1 MQRGQSIL
9 VDTNIIIEA
18 VRTRCWNA
26 LGSHF
31 TVETVETCLE
41 EALTGDPLRPGY
53 VQINPEQLKKGV
65 SKSHPVSP
73 LETMQLALAYP
84 PANELDPGERQ
95 LLAHAIVRTDDW
107 MFVCADRAGVKAAF
121 ALGWIERVASLEALT
136 RAAGARPTLKF
147 HFTERWLSDVRTA
160 FLLEQQK

>member
-31 TVETVETCLE
+31 AVETVGTCLE

-53 VQINPEQLKKGV
+53 VQIDPAQLKKSV
-65 SKSHPVSP
+65 SKSHSVSS
-73 LETMQLALAYP
+73 LESMRLALAHP
-84 PANELDPGERQ
+84 TADELHPGERE
-95 LLAHAIVRTDDW
+95 LLAHAMDRKDDW
-107 MFVCADRAGVKAAF
+107 MFVCADRAAVKAAF
-121 ALGWIERVASLEALT
+121 ALGWIERVVSLEALA
-136 RAAGARPTLKF
+136 RAAGARPNLKF

-160 FLLEQQK
+160 FLLEQRK

>member
-53 VQINPEQLKKGV
+53 VQIDPAQLKRGV
-65 SKSHPVSP
+65 RKSHPVSP
-73 LETMQLALAYP
+73 LEMMRLALTYAT
-84 PANELDPGERQ
+84 ADELHAGERE
-95 LLAHAIVRTDDW
+95 LLAHAMGRTDEW
-107 MFVCADRAGVKAAF
+107 VFVCADRAAVKAAF
-121 ALGWIERVASLEALT
+121 AMGWTERVVSLEALAK
-136 RAAGARPTLKF
+136 AAGARPTVKF

-160 FLLEQQK
+160 FLLD